1 VGWVLGLWLNRVIH
15 QLPRD
20 QPLTQTPRCEQCQAA
35 VSLLAAP
42 RWRVCPHCGETVP
55 YDRIEWLLAAAFLLL
70 ALYFRFDSRTPVYSL
85 YTTFLLV
92 IAMIDLRHRYVY
104 AVITYPAI
112 LCALVLTPLFTG
124 VSLGGESLWRERLL
138 ATAGGVLVGV
148 VVFTIFYVVGRLLYR
163 GEVPIGRGDIELA
176 VIMGAMVGL
185 PRILSALLLGSI
197 INGLISVILLLARR
211 RGRRDFIPYGP
222 GLCLATFATFFM

>member
-1 VGWVLGLWLNRVIH
+1 
-15 QLPRD
+15 
-20 QPLTQTPRCEQCQAA
+20 
-35 VSLLAAP
+35 
-42 RWRVCPHCGETVP
+42 VP

-112 LCALVLTPLFTG
+112 LCALVLTPLLTG
-124 VSLGGESLWRERLL
+124 VSLL
-138 ATAGGVLVGV
+138 ATVEGMLLGV
-148 VVFTIFYVVGRLLYR
+148 VIFTIFYVAGRLLYR